1 MTRGDV
7 CCLRLRGNPPL
18 RLLLFCEES
27 DARTYPTPKAT
38 RSSGGRGPAAVLC
51 RTPQGR
57 CIPSV
62 TFSVTG
68 ADMDVGPVAVMSAGR
83 CGAERR
89 ERALLAE
96 RTSHFSFMVFFVK
109 ATRRFVCRN
118 KMREACS
125 RKEEESDV
133 FRRGVHARGS
143 IALFSVALLWCSS
156 LSSCGALVD
165 LVLPAP
171 ISWTSVRKLLNS
183 TLVATRRQR
192 RSMRR
197 QLDRAMRACDGFK
210 REEGWSSRELHTRN
224 HGTTT
229 RWRSPGN
236 CPSLRRNRTNHRHNA
251 PKKGHRPDIVES
263 IVFG

>member
-1 MTRGDV
+1 M
-7 CCLRLRGNPPL
+7 
-18 RLLLFCEES
+18 
-27 DARTYPTPKAT
+27 
-38 RSSGGRGPAAVLC
+38 
-51 RTPQGR
+51 
-57 CIPSV
+57 
-62 TFSVTG
+62 
-68 ADMDVGPVAVMSAGR
+68 
-83 CGAERR
+83 
-89 ERALLAE
+89 AE

-183 TLVATRRQR
+183 TLVATRRAEEEHAACATRQGDACMRWLQEGR
-192 RSMRR
+192 RVELSRASYKESRNNNTVEVSQATARR
-197 QLDRAMRACDGFK
+197 CAEIERIIV
-210 REEGWSSRELHTRN
+210 
-224 HGTTT
+224 TT
-229 RWRSPGN
+229 
-236 CPSLRRNRTNHRHNA
+236 LRRKDTDQISWKVSCSDEDRTEVRARIGLPRMLSSPFPRRIDGTASRGSTGPLASLSRGRHTTLSLCITELPFWA
-251 PKKGHRPDIVES
+251 LSRWTS
-263 IVFG
+263 I